1 MGKRSKSA
9 RKSVSSS
16 NRYKITLT
24 LKFSIEKDDFDLT
37 TARFNHHLRTHL
49 NQSALKE
56 LTNGEKVYNIKFSPN
71 AKVYFEVNKNKIGN
85 TKKDVERHIKT
96 TSLADSAWET
106 RRTNFWKIVDDDEE
120 AVLVKIKDVK
130 VAE

>member
-24 LKFSIEKDDFDLT
+24 LKFSIEKDDFNLT
-37 TARFNHHLRTHL
+37 TAQFNNHLRTHL

-71 AKVYFEVNKNKIGN
+71 AKVYFEVNKNN

-130 VAE
+130 VVE